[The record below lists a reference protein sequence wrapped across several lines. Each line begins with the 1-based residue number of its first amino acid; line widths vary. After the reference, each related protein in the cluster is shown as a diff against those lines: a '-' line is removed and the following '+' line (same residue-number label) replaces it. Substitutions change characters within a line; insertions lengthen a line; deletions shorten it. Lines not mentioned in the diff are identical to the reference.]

1 LCQIFGV
8 ILVCGESGI
17 ARTIFL
23 KGFFMATILSSCTLD
38 QGKPLPDY
46 SVVNLATNQKPAVLI
61 TPAQC
66 LSFPLT
72 PEDINDV
79 KILEAKF
86 DEEKNCAGLA
96 APQIGI
102 PKQIIVFAAPENQDL
117 KKWRSDFT
125 QYMDKTIWVNP
136 SYKGIGE
143 GKKEDYEACFSV
155 LEVAGPVKRYNK
167 IQYSAYIL
175 SGELVEGTAEG
186 FLARIIQHETDHVN
200 GKLFIDY
207 VPKDQLMKIDDYR
220 KKRAEAI

>member
-1 LCQIFGV
+1 MTL
-8 ILVCGESGI
+8 LP
-17 ARTIFL
+17 
-23 KGFFMATILSSCTLD
+23 SCTLN

-46 SVVNLATNQKPAVLI
+46 SVVNLATNQKPAVLV
-61 TPAQC
+61 TPAQR

-79 KILEAKF
+79 RILEAKF
-86 DEEKNCAGLA
+86 DKEENCAGLA

-102 PKQIIVFAAPENQDL
+102 SKQIIVFAAPENQDL

-125 QYMDKTIWVNP
+125 QYMGKTIWINP

-143 GKKEDYEACFSV
+143 GKKEDYEGCFSV
-155 LEVAGPVKRYNK
+155 LDAAGPVKRYNK
-167 IQYSAYIL
+167 IQYTAYTIN
-175 SGELVEGTAEG
+175 GELVESTAEG

-207 VPKDQLMKIDDYR
+207 VPKDQLMKMDDYR
-220 KKRAEAI
+220 KKRVEALKAAENIIS

>member
-1 LCQIFGV
+1 MTL
-8 ILVCGESGI
+8 
-17 ARTIFL
+17 
-23 KGFFMATILSSCTLD
+23 LSSCTLN

-46 SVVNLATNQKPAVLI
+46 SVVNLATNQKPAVLV
-61 TPAQC
+61 TPAQR

-79 KILEAKF
+79 RILEAKF
-86 DEEKNCAGLA
+86 DKEENCAGLA

-102 PKQIIVFAAPENQDL
+102 SKQIIVFAAPENQDL

-125 QYMDKTIWVNP
+125 QYMGKTIWINP

-143 GKKEDYEACFSV
+143 GKREDYEACFSV
-155 LEVAGPVKRYNK
+155 LDAAGPVKRYNK
-167 IQYSAYIL
+167 IQYTAYTIY
-175 SGELVEGTAEG
+175 GELVESTAEG

-207 VPKDQLMKIDDYR
+207 VPKDQLMKMDDYR
-220 KKRAEAI
+220 KKRVEALKAAENPSA

>member
-1 LCQIFGV
+1 MTL
-8 ILVCGESGI
+8 
-17 ARTIFL
+17 
-23 KGFFMATILSSCTLD
+23 LSSCTLN

-46 SVVNLATNQKPAVLI
+46 SVVNLATNQKPAVLV
-61 TPAQC
+61 TPAQR

-72 PEDINDV
+72 SEDINDV
-79 KILEAKF
+79 RILEAKF

-125 QYMDKTIWVNP
+125 QYMDKTIWINP

-155 LEVAGPVKRYNK
+155 LDAAGPVKRYNK
-167 IQYSAYIL
+167 IQYTAYTIN
-175 SGELVEGTAEG
+175 GELVEGTAEG

-207 VPKDQLMKIDDYR
+207 VPEDQLMKIEEYR
-220 KKRAEAI
+220 KKRVEALKAAEQRVKN